1 MRVLRRLY
9 PPVGFV
15 AQSTTHNPLVF
26 EAQNQEII
34 VVILFVKSPTTTADF
49 EAQTGKPE
57 CVVLRL
63 NHRNCSH

>member
-1 MRVLRRLY
+1 MCVLRRLY

-34 VVILFVKSPTTTADF
+34 VVILFVKSP
-49 EAQTGKPE
+49 
-57 CVVLRL
+57 
-63 NHRNCSH
+63 NHNCRF

>member
-9 PPVGFV
+9 PLVSFV

-34 VVILFVKSPTTTADF
+34 VVILFVKSP
-49 EAQTGKPE
+49 
-57 CVVLRL
+57 
-63 NHRNCSH
+63 NHNC